1 MCEKCIL
8 EFLFENYYVFKSHS
22 LTIPYISSNNRLTI
36 IKMFSQ
42 FCFRFKVSNFV
53 VEDDIIHGHPE
64 VNDEGYF
71 YEDIPEDEG
80 FVSEGPWTSSPD
92 EYSSHDPVTGH
103 QDAAVDNSG
112 VCQEIV
118 ISPQTCDETQII
130 CDTQH

>member
-1 MCEKCIL
+1 MVH
-8 EFLFENYYVFKSHS
+8 VFS
-22 LTIPYISSNNRLTI
+22 L
-36 IKMFSQ
+36 
-42 FCFRFKVSNFV
+42 FCFCLKVSNFV
-53 VEDDIIHGHPE
+53 DDDVPVEIIQEEPE
-64 VNDEGYF
+64 ANDEGYF

>member
-1 MCEKCIL
+1 MKNVSWNL
-8 EFLFENYYVFKSHS
+8 LFENYYVFKSHS
-22 LTIPYISSNNRLTI
+22 LTTPYISSNNRLTI

-80 FVSEGPWTSSPD
+80 FVSEGPWTSSD
-92 EYSSHDPVTGH
+92 DYSSISPVSGH
-103 QDAAVDNSG
+103 QDTVVEDSG
-112 VCQEIV
+112 TTCQINV
-118 ISPQTCDETQII
+118 KI
-130 CDTQH
+130 CHARD